1 MFFVFQVDIPVDT
14 KSKNYNESIEEF
26 KKVNK
31 VTLRSQQLDLTT
43 SLAVGTIQDGED
55 HTE

>member
-1 MFFVFQVDIPVDT
+1 MAVVLQVDIPIDT
-14 KSKNYNESIEEF
+14 KSKNYNESIEDF

-31 VTLRSQQLDLTT
+31 LSLRCRQLGLAT
-43 SLAVGTIQDGED
+43 SLGVGTIQDGED

>member
-1 MFFVFQVDIPVDT
+1 MAVVLQVDIPIDT
-14 KSKNYNESIEEF
+14 KSKNYNESIEDF

-31 VTLRSQQLDLTT
+31 VTLRSQQLDLAT